1 MRSLRGLVIQR
12 EVTPA
17 GVPEGVRVWLLSFA
31 LAGGRLDALM
41 PLLSAHERARCL
53 RFRRPPD
60 RVRFAAARAA
70 LRMRL
75 GALLGVPAAAVGI
88 DIDTR
93 GKPVLTGEPALH
105 FNLSHAGTCG
115 LLALSE
121 SGPVGVDIE
130 AAGCR
135 PDVATLAACLSPAER
150 RHCDGAANAR
160 DFFRVWCGKEAVL
173 RPGASASGWTRVRC
187 RSCRRP
193 RANMRCRRRRATPPP
208 GPGHCARRAGTRRR
222 WRCQTRLRQCLG
234 GSPKWRRKAVEKLAW
249 LL

>member
-1 MRSLRGLVIQR
+1 MRSLGGLVIQR

-53 RFRRPPD
+53 RLRRPPD

-173 RPGASASGWTRVRC
+173 KAWGVGFGMDPRALSVVPASAREYAVS
-187 RSCRRP
+187 
-193 RANMRCRRRRATPPP
+193 PPP
-208 GPGHCARRAGTRRR
+208 GYTAARAWPLRAPRGYAAA
-222 WRCQTRLRQCLG
+222 LALSDPVAAVLGRQSEMAAEG
-234 GSPKWRRKAVEKLAW
+234 G
-249 LL
+249 